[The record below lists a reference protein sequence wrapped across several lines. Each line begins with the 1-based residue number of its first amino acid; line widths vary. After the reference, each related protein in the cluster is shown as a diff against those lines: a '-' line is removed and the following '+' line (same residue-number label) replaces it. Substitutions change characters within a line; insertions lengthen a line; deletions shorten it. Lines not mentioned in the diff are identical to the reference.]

1 MALDNVLDQSPEFK
15 IHGNDCISTANGSN
29 AWKETQHQTLW
40 PRPLVK
46 TWTVMLFL
54 STSLLYCSRMTLPIC
69 AVTMATQFQWSK
81 TDSGMALASFFWG
94 YCFTQI
100 LGGHASDRIGG
111 ESVLLLS
118 TTVWAIITAVTP
130 FLAKFDWN
138 PLASMMIARFLMGL
152 SQGVHYP
159 SLASLCSQ
167 RVVEGKK
174 GFLMSTMGSGSYLG
188 TMMVGSL
195 GSLMLEHYGW
205 ESVFYGTGL
214 LAGLWS
220 LVVWRYLLK
229 GEVISVLRLS
239 NHATSSSSFSNLR
252 WLRLLK
258 QPSVC
263 AMVTTHMCYCSASY
277 TLISWLPTYFKDTFP
292 HAKGWVYNVIPWFVA
307 IPSAQFGGWLSDCLI
322 MQGYGTAAVRKMM
335 QFLSMGVS
343 SVFILFLCIPVKC
356 PSAVTLISVTMGLAT
371 FNSSGVVV
379 NVQDLAPSCAGA
391 LFGFMNMCGAF
402 TGLILV
408 YLSGYLIE
416 VTTSWVPVF
425 SIITLVNVVGIA
437 VFLMFGDAQRVDL
450 EETRRITHI

>member
-1 MALDNVLDQSPEFK
+1 MFLCLVRRSCVKLCDSTTVWSMAVENVLDNSPELK

-29 AWKETQHQTLW
+29 GWKETQHQTLW

-81 TDSGMALASFFWG
+81 TESGMALASFFWG

-130 FLAKFDWN
+130 LLTKFDWN

-188 TMMVGSL
+188 TMMSGSL

-220 LVVWRYLLK
+220 LAVW
-229 GEVISVLRLS
+229 S
-239 NHATSSSSFSNLR
+239 
-252 WLRLLK
+252 
-258 QPSVC
+258 
-263 AMVTTHMCYCSASY
+263 AMVTTHMCYCSAFY

-292 HAKGWVYNVIPWFVA
+292 HAKGWVYNVIPWVVS
-307 IPSAQFGGWLSDCLI
+307 IPSAQFGGWLSDFLI

-335 QFLSMGVS
+335 QFISMGVS
-343 SVFILFLCIPVKC
+343 SVFILILCIPVKF
-356 PSAVTLISVTMGLAT
+356 PSAVTLISVAMGLAT

-437 VFLMFGDAQRVDL
+437 VFLIFGDAQRVDL
-450 EETRRITHI
+450 EKTRRITHI